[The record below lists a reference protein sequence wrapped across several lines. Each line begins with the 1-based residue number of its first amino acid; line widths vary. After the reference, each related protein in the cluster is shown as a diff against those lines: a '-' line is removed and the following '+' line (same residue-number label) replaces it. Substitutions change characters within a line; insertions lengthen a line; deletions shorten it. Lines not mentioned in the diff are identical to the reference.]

1 VHRVEDYAMIGDL
14 QTAALVGRDGS
25 IDWCCFPRFDSGA
38 CFARLLGDSDH
49 GRWLLAP
56 AGGITSATR
65 RYRSDTL
72 ILESIYECP
81 EGRVRAIDF
90 MPPRGDQPDIVR
102 IVESLEGAVPMLSEL
117 VIRFDYGSIV
127 PWVRRVDHARVAIAG
142 PDALCFRADTPVRGQ
157 DMTTVSEF
165 VLEPGRRVPFVLT
178 WFPSHK
184 PLPDPTDAEVA
195 LDESEAY
202 WLEWASN
209 CAHDGDYHDEI
220 HSSLL
225 VLKAL
230 TYGPT
235 GGIVAAPTTSLPER
249 IGGGRNWDYRFCW
262 LRDATLTLRAMLRA
276 GYLEEA
282 LAWRGWLL
290 RAIAGD
296 PADLQIMYG
305 IAGERRLYEREL
317 EWLPGFEGSL
327 PVRVGNAASEQ
338 LQVDVYGEL
347 LDAAYQTVVHGV
359 PGDPAAWSVLTSLL
373 RWLEDGWRQQ
383 DAGIWESRGP
393 NRHFT
398 HSKVMSWVAFDRAV
412 RFHEEY
418 GRPGRIEHWRRLR
431 DEIHAQVL
439 SESWCESKQAFAQSY
454 GSDRLDASALLMP
467 SVGFLP
473 ADDPR
478 MVSTVAAI
486 QRELMRGGLVR
497 RYLPDDDGEVDG
509 VSGDEGVF
517 LACSF
522 WLADVLALQGRTT
535 EARELFERL
544 LDLRNDVGLL
554 SEEYDPV
561 TDRQLGNVPQAFT
574 HLALVS
580 TAMLLGQGHQLHG
593 GQRSVGAT

>member
-1 VHRVEDYAMIGDL
+1 
-14 QTAALVGRDGS
+14 
-25 IDWCCFPRFDSGA
+25 
-38 CFARLLGDSDH
+38 
-49 GRWLLAP
+49 
-56 AGGITSATR
+56 
-65 RYRSDTL
+65 
-72 ILESIYECP
+72 
-81 EGRVRAIDF
+81 
-90 MPPRGDQPDIVR
+90 
-102 IVESLEGAVPMLSEL
+102 
-117 VIRFDYGSIV
+117 
-127 PWVRRVDHARVAIAG
+127 
-142 PDALCFRADTPVRGQ
+142 
-157 DMTTVSEF
+157 
-165 VLEPGRRVPFVLT
+165 
-178 WFPSHK
+178 
-184 PLPDPTDAEVA
+184 
-195 LDESEAY
+195 
-202 WLEWASN
+202 
-209 CAHDGDYHDEI
+209 
-220 HSSLL
+220 
-225 VLKAL
+225 
-230 TYGPT
+230 
-235 GGIVAAPTTSLPER
+235 
-249 IGGGRNWDYRFCW
+249 
-262 LRDATLTLRAMLRA
+262 MLRA

>member
-56 AGGITSATR
+56 AGGITSAIR

-142 PDALCFRADTPVRGQ
+142 PDALCFRAETPVRGQ

-184 PLPDPTDAEVA
+184 PLPDPIDAEVA

-262 LRDATLTLRAMLRA
+262 LRDATLTLRAMLGA

-522 WLADVLALQGRTT
+522 WLADVLAMQGRTT

>member
-56 AGGITSATR
+56 AGGITSAIR

-142 PDALCFRADTPVRGQ
+142 PDALCFRAETPVRGQ

-184 PLPDPTDAEVA
+184 PLPDPIDAEVA

-262 LRDATLTLRAMLRA
+262 LRDATLTLRAMLGA